1 VASYRALFNGGD
13 GVTERD
19 EFDKIVAGLELDFDL
34 PDEPADPLPDE
45 LPTAALPSDAENDG
59 DDDADLPD
67 TEVPFYRQVSATPL
81 IPRRR
86 ETILAWFGVLGAPLL
101 LVVWSMI
108 GEILPRPILAGAVLI
123 FVASS
128 VYLISQLPEH
138 GPSRSDWPDD
148 GAVL

>member
-1 VASYRALFNGGD
+1 
-13 GVTERD
+13 VTERD

-34 PDEPADPLPDE
+34 PDEPADRLPEEPPTTALSSDE
-45 LPTAALPSDAENDG
+45 
-59 DDDADLPD
+59 DDDEDVPD
-67 TEVPFYRQVSATPL
+67 AEVPFYRQVSATPL

-101 LVVWSMI
+101 LVVWTMI

-128 VYLISQLPEH
+128 IYLISQLPEH